1 MDPTTK
7 NIKFD
12 ISPRIRSGP
21 SWVSTDSELTFFYE
35 GLSTDELL
43 SDYFTGRSSKE
54 VDLLVSTSEQ
64 MTHPDTKVLI
74 LVSEKF
80 YHFFIDSL
88 PLIFKIHRSN
98 PEAKIVLYLKM
109 GDSSPQYENF
119 LSLLYRVL
127 DGEGIN
133 YSKIFTVKDSEL
145 APAYKFNNY
154 VVLDNRTVNLHT
166 VLSFSDI
173 KYSTDLLIRYC
184 NPNGK
189 DSLEHLNPPHRKVY
203 MPHRGSLYGGDI
215 PAEYE
220 YYRDDSRME
229 DEYKL
234 QEFFVGMGYEIFNYG
249 VTAETIED
257 QINYMTEVKTLVS
270 LTSSGLTNM
279 IFMQTGQTVVEIQA
293 EIVLHIHQEQ
303 SKQETLLQRLH
314 PFYQVLGFMRDH
326 LFISVPSNR
335 DPDKVIETLT
345 SDRMGG
351 VL

>member
-7 NIKFD
+7 NINFD
-12 ISPRIRSGP
+12 ISTLIRSGP
-21 SWVSTDSELTFFYE
+21 SYISADNDFTFFYK
-35 GLSTDELL
+35 GSTTEELL
-43 SDYFTGRSSKE
+43 SDYFTGRGTKE
-54 VDLLVSTSEQ
+54 IDLLVSTSEQ
-64 MTHPDTKVLI
+64 MTHPETKVLVM
-74 LVSEKF
+74 VSEKF

-98 PEAKIVLYLKM
+98 PEARIVLYLRV
-109 GDSSPQYENF
+109 GDSSPQYESF

-127 DGEGIN
+127 DGEGVN
-133 YSKIFTVKDSEL
+133 YSKISTVRGLEL
-145 APAYKFNNY
+145 APVYKFNNY
-154 VVLDNRTVNLHT
+154 VLLDNRTINLHT

-173 KYSTDLLIRYC
+173 KYSTDLLVRYC

-189 DSLEHLNPPHRKVY
+189 DSLEHPNPPYRKVY

-215 PAEYE
+215 PDEYE
-220 YYRDDSRME
+220 YYKDDSRME

-234 QEFFVGMGYEIFNYG
+234 QEFFMGMGYEIFNYG
-249 VTAETIED
+249 ITAETIED

-279 IFMQTGQTVVEIQA
+279 IFMQPGQTVVEIQA

-303 SKQETLLQRLH
+303 SRQETLLQRLH

-345 SDRMGG
+345 SDQMGG
-351 VL
+351 VI